1 MSPSQKVSESN
12 NKSEAPN
19 LDSRTQ
25 STAFGPTLR
34 QLPMGGMAQVFLL
47 LASAAN
53 FQANSESRAHNL
65 YAFLIVT
72 TGIDISIIN
81 TVSLLGPSAASIL
94 KGIAN
99 YFFPHFLPTSTAS
112 ASKLD
117 VHKTLRLHLLVA
129 ISTSLSTCL
138 VTTYF
143 HRREDKTM
151 QDYVSFTIGH
161 WVVISLNLAVL
172 LVYSCLNLLAKQS
185 LFSYSIM
192 YQNTMYFKEN
202 ILRLKKSQ
210 QHCHKKTLL
219 I

>member
-1 MSPSQKVSESN
+1 M
-12 NKSEAPN
+12 
-19 LDSRTQ
+19 
-25 STAFGPTLR
+25 
-34 QLPMGGMAQVFLL
+34 FLL

-53 FQANSESRAHNL
+53 FGANSESRAHNL

-72 TGIDISIIN
+72 TRIDISNIN

-129 ISTSLSTCL
+129 IFTSLSTCL

-143 HRREDKTM
+143 HQREDKTM

>member
-1 MSPSQKVSESN
+1 M
-12 NKSEAPN
+12 
-19 LDSRTQ
+19 
-25 STAFGPTLR
+25 
-34 QLPMGGMAQVFLL
+34 GMAQVFLL

-129 ISTSLSTCL
+129 IFTSLSTCL

-151 QDYVSFTIGH
+151 QDYVNFTIGH

-185 LFSYSIM
+185 
-192 YQNTMYFKEN
+192 
-202 ILRLKKSQ
+202 
-210 QHCHKKTLL
+210 
-219 I
+219 

>member
-72 TGIDISIIN
+72 TRIDISNIN

-99 YFFPHFLPTSTAS
+99 YFSPHFLPTSTAS

-117 VHKTLRLHLLVA
+117 VHKTLHLHLLVA
-129 ISTSLSTCL
+129 IFTRLSTCL
-138 VTTYF
+138 VTTDF

-172 LVYSCLNLLAKQS
+172 LVYSCLNLLPKQS
-185 LFSYSIM
+185 LLFYSM
-192 YQNTMYFKEN
+192 YQNTMYFKKN
-202 ILRLKKSQ
+202 VLRLKKSQ
-210 QHCHKKTLL
+210 QQCY
-219 I
+219 

>member
-1 MSPSQKVSESN
+1 MTCFSCARLLECKDYADPLFSALHFPTCQRNLASKADKLLDPS
-12 NKSEAPN
+12 
-19 LDSRTQ
+19 LH
-25 STAFGPTLR
+25 
-34 QLPMGGMAQVFLL
+34 QLPMGMAQVFLP
-47 LASAAN
+47 LASA
-53 FQANSESRAHNL
+53 ANSESRAHNL

-81 TVSLLGPSAASIL
+81 TVSLLGPSATSIL

-129 ISTSLSTCL
+129 IFTSLSTCL

-172 LVYSCLNLLAKQS
+172 LVHSCLNLFAKQS
-185 LFSYSIM
+185 
-192 YQNTMYFKEN
+192 
-202 ILRLKKSQ
+202 
-210 QHCHKKTLL
+210 
-219 I
+219 